1 MLHWPGRTG
10 LAGGDSMRLLLA
22 DDHPLFADALRTL
35 IAREFPAAEL
45 QVVADIG
52 AAHAAL
58 ARASFDLA
66 ILDLHM
72 PGTTGFDGIERTLRQ
87 FPGTP
92 VVVISGLARAA
103 DVARAIE
110 LGARGF
116 LPKTLPAEVLAA
128 ALRVV
133 ISGGTYVP
141 VDYAQPAAAS
151 QAAAAEPPGG
161 ALTPRELDVLR
172 RLVTGKSNKEIGRE
186 LGLQEITV
194 KLHVR
199 NIFRKLGVRNRVEA
213 TNAAARLGYGPG
225 SP

>member
-1 MLHWPGRTG
+1 
-10 LAGGDSMRLLLA
+10 MRLLLA

-35 IAREFPAAEL
+35 VAREFPAAEL
-45 QVVADIG
+45 QVAGDI
-52 AAHAAL
+52 AAAQEAL
-58 ARASFDLA
+58 ARAPFDLA

-72 PGTTGFDGIERTLRQ
+72 PGSSGFDGLERTLQR

-92 VVVISGLARAA
+92 VVVISGLARGA

-128 ALRVV
+128 ALRLVL
-133 ISGGTYVP
+133 SGGTYVP
-141 VDYAQPAAAS
+141 ADYAQPSLAS
-151 QAAAAEPPGG
+151 PAAAEPPGG
-161 ALTPRELDVLR
+161 ALTPREVDVLR

-186 LGLQEITV
+186 LNLQEITV

-199 NIFRKLGVRNRVEA
+199 NVFRKLGVRNRVEA

>member
-1 MLHWPGRTG
+1 
-10 LAGGDSMRLLLA
+10 MRLLLA
-22 DDHPLFADALRTL
+22 DDHPLFADALRAL
-35 IAREFPAAEL
+35 VERELPAAEL
-45 QVVADIG
+45 QVVADIA
-52 AAHAAL
+52 AAHDAL
-58 ARASFDLA
+58 ARTSFDLA

-72 PGTTGFDGIERTLRQ
+72 PGSNGFDGIERTLRR
-87 FPGTP
+87 FPDTK

-103 DVARAIE
+103 DVARAVE

-116 LPKTLPAEVLAA
+116 FPKTLPVEVLAA

-141 VDYAQPAAAS
+141 TDYAQPPAARAAS
-151 QAAAAEPPGG
+151 ADAPPGG
-161 ALTPRELDVLR
+161 AFTPREQEVLR
-172 RLVTGKSNKEIGRE
+172 RLVTGRSNKEIGRE

-225 SP
+225 A

>member
-1 MLHWPGRTG
+1 
-10 LAGGDSMRLLLA
+10 MRLLLA

-35 IAREFPAAEL
+35 VAREFPAAEL
-45 QVVADIG
+45 QVAGDMVA
-52 AAHAAL
+52 AQEAL
-58 ARASFDLA
+58 ARSPFDLA

-72 PGTTGFDGIERTLRQ
+72 PGSSGFDGIERTLRR

-92 VVVISGLARAA
+92 VIVISGVARGA
-103 DVARAIE
+103 DVARAVE

-116 LPKTLPAEVLAA
+116 LPKTLPAEILAA
-128 ALRVV
+128 ALKLVL
-133 ISGGTYVP
+133 SGGTYVP
-141 VDYAQPAAAS
+141 ADYAQPSPAS
-151 QAAAAEPPGG
+151 ATVVPGPSGG
-161 ALTPRELDVLR
+161 ALTPREIDVLR
-172 RLVTGKSNKEIGRE
+172 RLVTGKSNKEIGRD